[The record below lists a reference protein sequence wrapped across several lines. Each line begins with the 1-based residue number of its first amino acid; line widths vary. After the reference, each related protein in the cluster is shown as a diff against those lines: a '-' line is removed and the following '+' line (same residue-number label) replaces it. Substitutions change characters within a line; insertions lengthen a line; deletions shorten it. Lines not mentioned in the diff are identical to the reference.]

1 MIARIVNAVVVGA
14 LVGLGC
20 LLLGMVLA
28 SLNIPP
34 VEAVGKFLEQWCWV
48 IGVLVGLLTFF
59 RGGVAVSL

>member
-1 MIARIVNAVVVGA
+1 MIGRIINAVVIGA

-20 LLLGMVLA
+20 LLLGMILV
-28 SLNIPP
+28 SLDIPP

-59 RGGVAVSL
+59 RGGPSVSL